1 MKTKPSFPESGVV
14 FAHRKALE
22 NVVHAL
28 GDLSEEG
35 RRRVIYATAVFYGIL
50 PIEVPDKRP
59 RKAPVVAIESVKP
72 KARKSV

>member
-1 MKTKPSFPESGVV
+1 VKTKPSFPESGVV

-35 RRRVIYATAVFYGIL
+35 RRRIIYAAAVFYGIL

-59 RKAPVVAIESVKP
+59 RTASRVVALEPKL